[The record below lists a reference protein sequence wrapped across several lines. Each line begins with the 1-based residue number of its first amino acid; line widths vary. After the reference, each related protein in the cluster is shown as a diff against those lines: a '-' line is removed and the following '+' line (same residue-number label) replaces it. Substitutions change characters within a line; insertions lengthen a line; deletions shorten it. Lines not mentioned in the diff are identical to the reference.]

1 MNLLFENKH
10 YLLILFLF
18 SVAFLL
24 GIYTIL
30 VCSNTG
36 DFRIIF
42 FDVGQGDGM
51 MISSGRKQI
60 LIDGGSDSYI
70 LREQLSHFMPWGD
83 STIEMIIATHPD
95 ADHIGALAETFR
107 YYDAGFVLDANVEKD
122 TGVYRA
128 WKSLQE
134 EKRISS
140 FHPRQGEKII
150 FPNGA
155 VLEVLSP
162 QKNGVYTGNDINDA
176 SIVTKLDFKEQT
188 FLFTGDIS
196 SKKEVLLDVGEVDV
210 LKVAHHGSKSST
222 SESFLDRTKPKDAI
236 ISSGKNNRY
245 GHPTQEILA
254 RLRLYNVRVL
264 RTDEMGNIIYT
275 CFPEKDLCEVARE
288 I

>member
-1 MNLLFENKH
+1 MWYWEEALYGIIDGRRKNVVYAVVFMNLLFENKY
-10 YLLILFLF
+10 YLLIIFLF
-18 SVAFLL
+18 SVAFVL

-30 VCSNTG
+30 VCSNAG
-36 DFRIIF
+36 DFRIVF

-60 LIDGGSDSYI
+60 LIDGGSDSHI

-83 STIEMIIATHPD
+83 STIEIIIATHPD

-107 YYDAGFVLDANVEKD
+107 YYDVGFVLDANVEKD

-162 QKNGVYTGNDINDA
+162 QKKGV
-176 SIVTKLDFKEQT
+176 
-188 FLFTGDIS
+188 
-196 SKKEVLLDVGEVDV
+196 
-210 LKVAHHGSKSST
+210 
-222 SESFLDRTKPKDAI
+222 
-236 ISSGKNNRY
+236 
-245 GHPTQEILA
+245 
-254 RLRLYNVRVL
+254 
-264 RTDEMGNIIYT
+264 
-275 CFPEKDLCEVARE
+275 
-288 I
+288 

>member
-18 SVAFLL
+18 SVAFVL

-36 DFRIIF
+36 DFRIVF

-60 LIDGGSDSYI
+60 LIDGGSDSHI

-196 SKKEVLLDVGEVDV
+196 SKKEASLDVGEIDV

>member
-18 SVAFLL
+18 STAFVL

-36 DFRIIF
+36 DFRIVF

-60 LIDGGSDSYI
+60 LIDGGSDSHI

-134 EKRISS
+134 EKRIPS
-140 FHPRQGEKII
+140 FYPRQGEKII

-162 QKNGVYTGNDINDA
+162 QKNGVYAGNDINDA

-196 SKKEVLLDVGEVDV
+196 SKKEVLLDVGEIDV

-222 SESFLDRTKPKDAI
+222 SESFLNRTKPKDAI